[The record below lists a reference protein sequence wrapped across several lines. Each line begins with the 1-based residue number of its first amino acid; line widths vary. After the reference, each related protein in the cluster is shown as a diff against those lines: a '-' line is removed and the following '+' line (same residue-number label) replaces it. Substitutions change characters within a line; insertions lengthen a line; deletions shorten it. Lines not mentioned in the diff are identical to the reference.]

1 MKHIIHA
8 IVMACLF
15 VHACAAETV
24 VDLEIAIMPGA
35 PITAPQEWAKRLGDM
50 GIERVQIRSMH
61 GEEKPTTKMNDD
73 GTRVDVLAV
82 LTGRDELIFADRRFR
97 VGQTSDLRTYI
108 ETLPE
113 QIVEAGIVRG
123 PFRLTKQEFNTV
135 MTELGKPLRGS
146 TLGKTSR
153 DLLDEAKD
161 IVRLPIEEHPAAVA
175 LLQTGKPLAAE
186 LNKLS
191 TGTALVI
198 ALRNDG
204 LTLRPV
210 HIPGGLQLLVEPYQR
225 SREVWPAGWKA
236 EQSPRLVAPK
246 LFESLN
252 IEVEGYTLAKAL
264 TALEPRL
271 GLPVVMD
278 EWVLTQQEIAP
289 DKISVKLPAKK
300 TFLKNAVDKLLSQA
314 RLASEIRIDDAG
326 TAFLWVTQYGPDSR
340 PAP

>member
-1 MKHIIHA
+1 MKHFFFTTVILGMFA
-8 IVMACLF
+8 
-15 VHACAAETV
+15 HACAAETI

-61 GEEKPTTKMNDD
+61 GEEKPSTKMSDD

-82 LTGRDELIFADRRFR
+82 LTGREELIFADRRFR
-97 VGQTSDLRTYI
+97 VGQTSDLRTYL

-123 PFRLTKQEFNTV
+123 PFRLTEQEFNTV
-135 MTELGKPLRGS
+135 MTELGKPLSAS
-146 TLGKTSR
+146 TVGKTSGE
-153 DLLDEAKD
+153 LLAAAET
-161 IVRLPIEEHPAAVA
+161 IVRLPIEEHAAA
-175 LLQTGKPLAAE
+175 RAILQASKPIAAE

-191 TGTALVI
+191 IGTALAI
-198 ALRNDG
+198 ALRRDN
-204 LTLRPV
+204 LTIRPV
-210 HIPGGLQLLVEPYQR
+210 HVDGGIELAVEPYQR
-225 SREVWPAGWKA
+225 GREVWPAGWKA
-236 EQSPRLVAPK
+236 AQSPRQVAPQ

-252 IEVEGYTLAKAL
+252 IEVDGYTLAKAL
-264 TALEPRL
+264 VALEPRL
-271 GLPVVMD
+271 RLPVILD
-278 EWVLTQQEIAP
+278 EWVLAEQGIEPA
-289 DKISVKLPAKK
+289 KIPVKLPAKK

-326 TAFLWVTQYGPDSR
+326 AAFLWVTQYGPDSR

>member
-1 MKHIIHA
+1 MKRLFFTTVILCTS
-8 IVMACLF
+8 VCACGGE
-15 VHACAAETV
+15 AV

-35 PITAPQEWAKRLGDM
+35 PITAPQEWAKRLGDI

-61 GEEKPTTKMNDD
+61 GQEKPSTKMNDD

-82 LTGRDELIFADRRFR
+82 LTGQEELVFADRRFR
-97 VGQTSDLRTYI
+97 VGQTSELRTYI

-123 PFRLTKQEFNTV
+123 PFRLTEQEFNTV
-135 MTELGKPLRGS
+135 MTELGKPLPDS
-146 TLGKTSR
+146 TLGKTSGR
-153 DLLDEAKD
+153 LLAAAKT
-161 IVRLPIEEHPAAVA
+161 IVRLPIEEQTTAHA
-175 LLQTGKPLAAE
+175 LLQTGKPIAVE

-191 TGTALVI
+191 VGTALVI

-210 HIPGGLQLLVEPYQR
+210 HVPGGLELVVEPYKRGQ
-225 SREVWPAGWKA
+225 EVWPAGWQA

-252 IEVEGYTLAKAL
+252 IEIEGYTLAKAL

-278 EWVLTQQEIAP
+278 EWTLRQQQIEP
-289 DKISVKLPAKK
+289 GKISVKLPAKK

-314 RLASEIRIDDAG
+314 RLASEIRIDEAG
-326 TAFLWVTQYGPDSR
+326 TAFLWITQYGPDSR
-340 PAP
+340 PAR

>member
-1 MKHIIHA
+1 MKRLFFT
-8 IVMACLF
+8 IVILCTSVCACGG
-15 VHACAAETV
+15 ETV

-61 GEEKPTTKMNDD
+61 GQEKPSTKMNDD

-82 LTGRDELIFADRRFR
+82 LTGQEELVFADRRFR
-97 VGQTSDLRTYI
+97 VGQTSELRTYI

-123 PFRLTKQEFNTV
+123 PFRLTEQEFNTV
-135 MTELGKPLRGS
+135 MTELGKPLPDS
-146 TLGKTSR
+146 TLGKTSGR
-153 DLLDEAKD
+153 LLAAAKT
-161 IVRLPIEEHPAAVA
+161 IVRLPIEEQTSAHA
-175 LLQTGKPLAAE
+175 LLQTGKPIAVE

-191 TGTALVI
+191 VGTALVI

-210 HIPGGLQLLVEPYQR
+210 HVPGGLELVVEPYKRGQ
-225 SREVWPAGWKA
+225 EVWPAGWQA

-252 IEVEGYTLAKAL
+252 IEIEGYTLAKAL

-278 EWVLTQQEIAP
+278 EWTLRQQQIEP
-289 DKISVKLPAKK
+289 GKISVKLPAKK

-314 RLASEIRIDDAG
+314 RLASEIRIDEAG
-326 TAFLWVTQYGPDSR
+326 TAFLWITQYGPDSR

>member
-1 MKHIIHA
+1 MKHFFFTTVILGTFA
-8 IVMACLF
+8 Y
-15 VHACAAETV
+15 ACAAETV

-61 GEEKPTTKMNDD
+61 GEEKPLTKMSDD

-82 LTGRDELIFADRRFR
+82 LTGQEELIFADRRFR

-123 PFRLTKQEFNTV
+123 PFRLTEQEFNTV
-135 MTELGKPLRGS
+135 MTELGKPLSAS
-146 TLGKTSR
+146 TVGKTSGE
-153 DLLDEAKD
+153 LLAVAKA
-161 IVRLPIEEHPAAVA
+161 IVRLPIEEQAAARA
-175 LLQTGKPLAAE
+175 LLQTGKPVAVE

-191 TGTALVI
+191 VGTALVI

-204 LTLRPV
+204 LTIRPA
-210 HIPGGLQLLVEPYQR
+210 HIPGGLQLVVEPYKR
-225 SREVWPAGWKA
+225 DREVWPAGWKA
-236 EQSPRLVAPK
+236 EQSPRQVTPQ

-271 GLPVVMD
+271 ALPVVMD
-278 EWVLTQQEIAP
+278 QWVLTQQQIEP

-300 TFLKNAVDKLLSQA
+300 TFLKNAVDRLLSQG

>member
-1 MKHIIHA
+1 MRRVFFTPVLA
-8 IVMACLF
+8 CIVA
-15 VHACAAETV
+15 HTCAAKPII
-24 VDLEIAIMPGA
+24 DLEIAIMPNTS
-35 PITAPQEWAKRLGDM
+35 ITAPQEWAKRLGDM

-61 GEEKPTTKMNDD
+61 GREKPSTKMSDD

-82 LTGRDELIFADRRFR
+82 LTGQEELIFADRRFR
-97 VGQTSDLRTYI
+97 VGQTAELRTYI

-123 PFRLTKQEFNTV
+123 PFRLTEQEFNTV
-135 MTELGKPLRGS
+135 MTELGKPLSGS
-146 TLGKTSR
+146 TRGKTSR
-153 DLLDEAKD
+153 DLLDDAKN
-161 IVRLPIEEHPAAVA
+161 IIRLPIEEHAAARA
-175 LLQTGKPLAAE
+175 LLKTGKPIAAE

-191 TGTALVI
+191 LGTALVI

-210 HIPGGLQLLVEPYQR
+210 HVPGGLQIVVEPYKRGQ
-225 SREVWPAGWKA
+225 EVWPAGWKA

-252 IEVEGYTLAKAL
+252 IEVQGYTLAKAL

-271 GLPVVMD
+271 GVPVVMD
-278 EWVLTQQEIAP
+278 EWVLAEQEIAP
-289 DKISVKLPAKK
+289 EKISVKLPAKK